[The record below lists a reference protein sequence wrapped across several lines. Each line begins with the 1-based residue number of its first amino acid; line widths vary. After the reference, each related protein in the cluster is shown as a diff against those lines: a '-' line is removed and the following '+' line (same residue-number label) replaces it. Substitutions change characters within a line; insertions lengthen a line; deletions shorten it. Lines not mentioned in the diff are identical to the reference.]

1 MKQKNTLI
9 IQTMSRSYINATT
22 KSNLLLPPSREELLA
37 REPDLLSIDQSI
49 DFDQL
54 RVVIE
59 TAISK
64 YKEDNASVDNTMSH
78 DHDDVILKP
87 FTESSCPRSKY
98 SRKNAGRP
106 SYDPIIFFKI
116 FILQILFNL
125 SDAMVHKYILDRQ
138 SFLAFLDIDVTLVP
152 SSKTIWKYRELFIK
166 AGVFELINILTMQHI
181 AQLDE
186 VKNSDSIAIDSSFT
200 NVPIQR
206 NTRDENKVIKDG
218 NGDQLW
224 NDHPAKK
231 RQKDI
236 DSRWTQKGG
245 HRYYGYKLH
254 IAVCCL
260 TKLITSMLT
269 TAACVHDSQVI
280 APLVREEDHGKS
292 LYADSAY
299 SGKKQ
304 IDEIKQLNLKPAVCE
319 KGKRNTPLT
328 DEQKKNNREKSKTR
342 ARVEHVFAQI
352 AHWDGDILRTIGK
365 KRADS
370 YHHMLVWCYNIK
382 RLMFLGLPLPF

>member
-1 MKQKNTLI
+1 
-9 IQTMSRSYINATT
+9 MSRSYINATT

-54 RVVIE
+54 RVIIE

-78 DHDDVILKP
+78 DHDDDILKP

-224 NDHPAKK
+224 NDQPAKK

-254 IAVCCL
+254 IAICCL

-352 AHWDGDILRTIGK
+352 AHWDGDILRTIGE

>member
-1 MKQKNTLI
+1 
-9 IQTMSRSYINATT
+9 MSRSYINATT

-49 DFDQL
+49 DFDKL

-181 AQLDE
+181 AHLDE

-224 NDHPAKK
+224 NDQPAKK

-254 IAVCCL
+254 IAICCL
-260 TKLITSMLT
+260 TKLIKSMLT

-352 AHWDGDILRTIGK
+352 AHWDGDILRTIGE

>member
-1 MKQKNTLI
+1 
-9 IQTMSRSYINATT
+9 MSRSYINATT
-22 KSNLLLPPSREELLA
+22 KSNLLLPPSREEQLA

-125 SDAMVHKYILDRQ
+125 SDAMVHKHILDRQ

-181 AQLDE
+181 AHLDE

-224 NDHPAKK
+224 NDQPAKK

-254 IAVCCL
+254 IAICCL

-304 IDEIKQLNLKPAVCE
+304 IDEIKQLNVKPAVCE

>member
-1 MKQKNTLI
+1 
-9 IQTMSRSYINATT
+9 MSRSYINATT

-54 RVVIE
+54 RVFIE

-78 DHDDVILKP
+78 DHDDFILKP

-181 AQLDE
+181 AHLDE

-224 NDHPAKK
+224 NDQPAKK

-254 IAVCCL
+254 IAICCL

>member
-1 MKQKNTLI
+1 
-9 IQTMSRSYINATT
+9 MSRSYINATT

-64 YKEDNASVDNTMSH
+64 YKEDNASDDNTMSH

-224 NDHPAKK
+224 NDNPAKK

>member
-1 MKQKNTLI
+1 
-9 IQTMSRSYINATT
+9 MSRSYINATT

-64 YKEDNASVDNTMSH
+64 YKENNASVDNTMSH

>member
-1 MKQKNTLI
+1 
-9 IQTMSRSYINATT
+9 MSRSYINATT

-245 HRYYGYKLH
+245 HRYYGYKLR

>member
-1 MKQKNTLI
+1 
-9 IQTMSRSYINATT
+9 MSRSYINATT

-224 NDHPAKK
+224 NDQPAKK

>member
-1 MKQKNTLI
+1 
-9 IQTMSRSYINATT
+9 MSRSYINATT

-138 SFLAFLDIDVTLVP
+138 SFLAFLDIDVTIVP

-224 NDHPAKK
+224 NDNPAKK

>member
-1 MKQKNTLI
+1 
-9 IQTMSRSYINATT
+9 MSRSYINATT

-54 RVVIE
+54 RVFIE

-152 SSKTIWKYRELFIK
+152 SSKTIWKYRELFRK
-166 AGVFELINILTMQHI
+166 AGVFELINIHTMQHI
-181 AQLDE
+181 AHLDE

-236 DSRWTQKGG
+236 DARWTQKGG

-254 IAVCCL
+254 IAICCL

-352 AHWDGDILRTIGK
+352 AHWDGDILRTIGE

>member
-1 MKQKNTLI
+1 
-9 IQTMSRSYINATT
+9 MSRSYINATT

-138 SFLAFLDIDVTLVP
+138 SFLAFLDIDVTIVP

-254 IAVCCL
+254 IAICCL

>member
-1 MKQKNTLI
+1 
-9 IQTMSRSYINATT
+9 MSRSYINATT

>member
-1 MKQKNTLI
+1 
-9 IQTMSRSYINATT
+9 MSRSYINATT

-138 SFLAFLDIDVTLVP
+138 SFLAFLDIDVTIVP

-181 AQLDE
+181 ANLDE

>member
-1 MKQKNTLI
+1 
-9 IQTMSRSYINATT
+9 MSRSYINATT

-181 AQLDE
+181 AHLDE

-224 NDHPAKK
+224 NDQPAKK

>member
-1 MKQKNTLI
+1 
-9 IQTMSRSYINATT
+9 MSRSYINATT

-49 DFDQL
+49 DFDKL

-64 YKEDNASVDNTMSH
+64 YKEDNASDDNTMSH

-224 NDHPAKK
+224 NDNPAKK

>member
-1 MKQKNTLI
+1 
-9 IQTMSRSYINATT
+9 MSRSYINATT

-254 IAVCCL
+254 IAICCL

-319 KGKRNTPLT
+319 KGKRNTPIT

>member
-1 MKQKNTLI
+1 
-9 IQTMSRSYINATT
+9 MSRSYINATT

-49 DFDQL
+49 DFDKL

-181 AQLDE
+181 AHLDE

-254 IAVCCL
+254 IAICCL
-260 TKLITSMLT
+260 TKLIKSMLT

-352 AHWDGDILRTIGK
+352 AHWDGDILRTIGE

>member
-1 MKQKNTLI
+1 
-9 IQTMSRSYINATT
+9 MSRSYINATT

-59 TAISK
+59 TAITK

-138 SFLAFLDIDVTLVP
+138 SFLAFLDIDVTIVP

-181 AQLDE
+181 AHLDE

-254 IAVCCL
+254 IAICCL

>member
-1 MKQKNTLI
+1 
-9 IQTMSRSYINATT
+9 MSRSYINATT

-365 KRADS
+365 KMADS

>member
-1 MKQKNTLI
+1 
-9 IQTMSRSYINATT
+9 MSRSYINATT

-49 DFDQL
+49 DFDKL

-181 AQLDE
+181 AHLDE

-224 NDHPAKK
+224 NDQPAKK

-254 IAVCCL
+254 IAICCL

-352 AHWDGDILRTIGK
+352 AHWDGDILRTIGE